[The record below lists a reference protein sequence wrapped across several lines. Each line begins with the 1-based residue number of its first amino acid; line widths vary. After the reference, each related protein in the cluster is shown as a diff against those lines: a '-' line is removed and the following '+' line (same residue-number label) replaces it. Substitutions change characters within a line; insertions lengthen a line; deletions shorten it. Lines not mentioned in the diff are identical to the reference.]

1 LLEFQKSF
9 QDFATGTLSGDGWM
23 SLKWND
29 PRYSWEPSDY
39 EDLTSMPLPFSTS
52 WAPEIILHNAA
63 EEKFIFR
70 FVQKS

>member
-1 LLEFQKSF
+1 
-9 QDFATGTLSGDGWM
+9 M

-52 WAPEIILHNAA
+52 WAPEVILYNAV
-63 EEKFIFR
+63 EEKFIYR
-70 FVQKS
+70 